1 MYYSSSDN
9 KVCFIHFHGSQ
20 AVTTSVTDFAKQN
33 KKCYSDG
40 DEINGT
46 EFLDCCL
53 RYGAQWG
60 TCSDQ

>member
-1 MYYSSSDN
+1 
-9 KVCFIHFHGSQ
+9 
-20 AVTTSVTDFAKQN
+20 VTDFAKQN

-40 DEINGT
+40 DEINGN

-60 TCSDQ
+60 TCSDE